1 MDGNEDRQL
10 YDSPDAGADYSSTA
24 RTPEQQDEPEA
35 SEVRWTASEFI
46 DHQKSSGWF
55 MALAGAGLLLS
66 VAVYFL
72 TRDMFAAIIIAL
84 LAVIFGVGAA
94 RKPRILDYSIDGTGI
109 AVGSRHS
116 AFEEFRSFA
125 VVSEGAIESI
135 ILLPTKRWAP
145 PLSVYFAPEDG
156 DKIIDTLS
164 AFVPFENHEPGLIDK
179 FLHRIHF

>member
-1 MDGNEDRQL
+1 MDEGSEKQL
-10 YDSPDAGADYSSTA
+10 FDNQDAKTDYSSTE
-24 RTPEQQDEPEA
+24 RLPEHQ
-35 SEVRWTASEFI
+35 EVSSSVEIGWTASEFI

-55 MALAGAGLLLS
+55 MALAGAGVLLAI
-66 VAVYFL
+66 AVYFI
-72 TRDMFAAIIIAL
+72 TTDVFAAVIIAL
-84 LAVIFGVGAA
+84 LAIIFGVGAA
-94 RKPRILDYSIDGTGI
+94 RKPRILNYSLDESGI
-109 AVGSRHS
+109 AVGDRRTPY
-116 AFEEFRSFA
+116 EEFRSFA

-164 AFVPFENHEPGLIDK
+164 TFVPFENHEPGLIDK